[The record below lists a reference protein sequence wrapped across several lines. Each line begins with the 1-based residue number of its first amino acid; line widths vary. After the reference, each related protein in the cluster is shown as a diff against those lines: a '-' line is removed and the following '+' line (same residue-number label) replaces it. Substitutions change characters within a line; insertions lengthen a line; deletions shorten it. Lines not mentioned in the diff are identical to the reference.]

1 MLSKFGL
8 KVAALVLVGTVS
20 AMAQAPMDIDPE
32 DWNYLSNFK
41 LWGTE
46 GISFGNRPEFYDSR
60 LYDREKMKMIILNTK
75 TSIPIRLVGSVL
87 LRATWPLVKEVGLMA
102 RLL

>member
-20 AMAQAPMDIDPE
+20 SMAQGPAPMDISAE

-60 LYDREKMKMIILNTK
+60 LYNRETNENDYSKY
-75 TSIPIRLVGSVL
+75 
-87 LRATWPLVKEVGLMA
+87 
-102 RLL
+102 